1 MIAMNEMRRQP
12 RSRKK
17 AGPGEKR
24 NLGLR
29 HAITVAGNT
38 WKEIKRS
45 GSTAT

>member
-1 MIAMNEMRRQP
+1 MKCAG
-12 RSRKK
+12 SRAREKK

-45 GSTAT
+45 GSAAT